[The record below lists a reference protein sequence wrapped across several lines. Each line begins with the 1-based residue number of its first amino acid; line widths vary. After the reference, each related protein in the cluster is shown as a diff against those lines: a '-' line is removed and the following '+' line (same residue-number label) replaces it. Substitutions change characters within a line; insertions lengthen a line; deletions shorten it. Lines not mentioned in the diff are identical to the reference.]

1 MLKEGLY
8 ISENHENALEAYT
21 IKMHVKETEKS
32 YIFTLIDFESRYS
45 GAHIE
50 MLFKNSKR
58 FVLRKNRGGHAL
70 RLWGDDN
77 FTLYPYQA
85 GIPYFFKMVE
95 KSKSSQEADKMKAI
109 IYARSAAL
117 NQKAVDSQRRQ
128 LERYAEENNYEVAA
142 AIALDG
148 ISGIANENMME
159 YLLNVAKRQG
169 VDTILARDKSCISRD
184 VSELLKIVQQFRENG
199 IRFEYLSQTDAES
212 PVDSLL
218 KLFDNVYK
226 EYCSVPERKSAN

>member
-8 ISENHENALEAYT
+8 VSENHENALEAYT

-70 RLWGDDN
+70 QTWGDDD
-77 FTLYPYQA
+77 FTFYPYQA
-85 GIPYFFKMVE
+85 GIPYYFKMIE
-95 KSKSSQEADKMKAI
+95 DPKENHEADKMRVV
-109 IYARSAAL
+109 IYARNACL

-142 AIALDG
+142 VITLDG
-148 ISGIANENMME
+148 IPGNGNENMME
-159 YLLNVAKRQG
+159 YLLNVAKRQN
-169 VDTILARDKSCISRD
+169 VDTILTCDKTCISRD
-184 VSELLKIVQQFRENG
+184 VPELLKIVQKFRENG

-226 EYCSVPERKSAN
+226 EYCSVPEQKSMN

>member
-1 MLKEGLY
+1 M
-8 ISENHENALEAYT
+8 
-21 IKMHVKETEKS
+21 
-32 YIFTLIDFESRYS
+32 R
-45 GAHIE
+45 
-50 MLFKNSKR
+50 
-58 FVLRKNRGGHAL
+58 
-70 RLWGDDN
+70 
-77 FTLYPYQA
+77 
-85 GIPYFFKMVE
+85 
-95 KSKSSQEADKMKAI
+95 
-109 IYARSAAL
+109 
-117 NQKAVDSQRRQ
+117 SQRRQ

-159 YLLNVAKRQG
+159 YLLNVAKRQD
-169 VDTILARDKSCISRD
+169 VDTILACDKSCISRD

-199 IRFEYLSQTDAES
+199 IRFEYLSQNDAES

>member
-8 ISENHENALEAYT
+8 ISENHENALNAYT

-45 GAHIE
+45 AARIE

-70 RLWGDDN
+70 QIWGDDD
-77 FTLYPYQA
+77 FTFYPYQA
-85 GIPYFFKMVE
+85 GIPYYFKMIE
-95 KSKSSQEADKMKAI
+95 EPKENHEADKMRVV
-109 IYARSAAL
+109 IYVGNACL
-117 NQKAVDSQRRQ
+117 NQKAV
-128 LERYAEENNYEVAA
+128 
-142 AIALDG
+142 ITLDG
-148 ISGIANENMME
+148 IPGNGNENMME
-159 YLLNVAKRQG
+159 CLLNVAKRQN
-169 VDTILARDKSCISRD
+169 VDTILTCDKTCISRD
-184 VSELLKIVQQFRENG
+184 VPELLKIVQKFRENG

-226 EYCSVPERKSAN
+226 EYCSVPEQKSVN

>member
-8 ISENHENALEAYT
+8 ISENHENALDAYT

-45 GAHIE
+45 AAHIE

-58 FVLRKNRGGHAL
+58 FVLRKNRGRHAL
-70 RLWGDDN
+70 RIWGDDD
-77 FTLYPYQA
+77 FTFYPYQA
-85 GIPYFFKMVE
+85 GIPYCFKMIE
-95 KSKSSQEADKMKAI
+95 DPKENQEADKMRVV
-109 IYARSAAL
+109 IYARNACLNRKAA
-117 NQKAVDSQRRQ
+117 DSQRRQ

-142 AIALDG
+142 AITLDG
-148 ISGIANENMME
+148 IPGNDNENMME
-159 YLLNVAKRQG
+159 YLLNVAKRKG
-169 VDTILARDKSCISRD
+169 VDTVLTCDKSCISRD
-184 VSELLKIVQQFRENG
+184 VPELLKIVQQFRENG
-199 IRFEYLSQTDAES
+199 IRVEYLSQTDAES

-226 EYCSVPERKSAN
+226 EYCPAPERQCEN

>member
-8 ISENHENALEAYT
+8 ISENHENALDAYT

-45 GAHIE
+45 AAHIE

-58 FVLRKNRGGHAL
+58 FVLRKNRGRHAL
-70 RLWGDDN
+70 RIWGDDD
-77 FTLYPYQA
+77 FTFYPYQA
-85 GIPYFFKMVE
+85 GIPYCFKMIE
-95 KSKSSQEADKMKAI
+95 DPKENQEADKMRVV
-109 IYARSAAL
+109 IYARNACLNRKAA
-117 NQKAVDSQRRQ
+117 DSQRRQ
-128 LERYAEENNYEVAA
+128 MERYAGN
-142 AIALDG
+142 D
-148 ISGIANENMME
+148 NENMME
-159 YLLNVAKRQG
+159 YLLNVAKRKG
-169 VDTILARDKSCISRD
+169 VDTVLTCDKSCISRD
-184 VSELLKIVQQFRENG
+184 VPELLKIVQQFRENG

-226 EYCSVPERKSAN
+226 EYCPAPERQCEN

>member
-1 MLKEGLY
+1 
-8 ISENHENALEAYT
+8 
-21 IKMHVKETEKS
+21 
-32 YIFTLIDFESRYS
+32 
-45 GAHIE
+45 
-50 MLFKNSKR
+50 
-58 FVLRKNRGGHAL
+58 
-70 RLWGDDN
+70 
-77 FTLYPYQA
+77 
-85 GIPYFFKMVE
+85 
-95 KSKSSQEADKMKAI
+95 MKAI

-169 VDTILARDKSCISRD
+169 VDTILASDKSCISRD

>member
-8 ISENHENALEAYT
+8 ISENRENALNAYT

-32 YIFTLIDFESRYS
+32 YILTLIDFESRYS

-50 MLFKNSKR
+50 MFFKNSKR
-58 FVLRKNRGGHAL
+58 YVLKKSTGRHGMRV
-70 RLWGDDN
+70 WGDDN

-95 KSKSSQEADKMKAI
+95 KSKSLQEADRMRAI
-109 IYARSAAL
+109 IYIRSACL
-117 NQKAVDSQRRQ
+117 NRQAIDSQRLE
-128 LERYAEENNYEVAA
+128 LERHAEENNCEIAA
-142 AIALDG
+142 AVMLDG
-148 ISGIANENMME
+148 ISRTGNEAAME
-159 YLLNVAKRQG
+159 YLLSVAKRQN
-169 VDTILARDKSCISRD
+169 VDTILTRDKSCISRD
-184 VSELLKIVQQFRENG
+184 VPELLKIVQKFRENG
-199 IRFEYLSQTDAES
+199 IRFEYLSQADAEN

-226 EYCSVPERKSAN
+226 EYCPTPERQCGN

>member
-8 ISENHENALEAYT
+8 ISENHENALNAYT

-45 GAHIE
+45 AARIE

-70 RLWGDDN
+70 QIWGDDD
-77 FTLYPYQA
+77 FTFYPYQA
-85 GIPYFFKMVE
+85 GIPYYFKMIE
-95 KSKSSQEADKMKAI
+95 EPKENHEADKMRVV
-109 IYARSAAL
+109 IYVGNACL

-142 AIALDG
+142 IITLDG
-148 ISGIANENMME
+148 IPGNGNENMME
-159 YLLNVAKRQG
+159 CLLNVAKRQN
-169 VDTILARDKSCISRD
+169 VDTILTCDKR
-184 VSELLKIVQQFRENG
+184 VSAGMFRS
-199 IRFEYLSQTDAES
+199 F
-212 PVDSLL
+212 
-218 KLFDNVYK
+218 
-226 EYCSVPERKSAN
+226 